1 MFDPIW
7 VFLKR
12 RLNEENDGKT
22 PLGRSAGFWGA
33 DFFLRTRHH
42 SWELHAVQHTGAVRT
57 A

>member
-12 RLNEENDGKT
+12 RLNEENGGKT
-22 PLGRSAGFWGA
+22 PLGRSTGFWGA
-33 DFFLRTRHH
+33 DFFRTRHH
-42 SWELHAVQHTGAVRT
+42 SWELHVVENTGAVRT